1 MPGAQLCNRP
11 RVLLGSSSAT
21 GPGFCSLWFP
31 HQRWHASVTGS
42 DCCQRCRHT
51 LALTITTERLLD
63 SIWCLPATRHP
74 RPTYVH
80 GALLCNRRLEPEA
93 RGYAHSK
100 ICSPEVFC
108 ASDRV
113 GLAVKD
119 PPAPCGALRNVRQPP
134 HTDVLVETCRSTS
147 LASCARCHEMYHIP
161 KCHGTGVMMS

>member
-11 RVLLGSSSAT
+11 RVLLGSMLVNRPGVLLIRVSSPEVACVCDWV
-21 GPGFCSLWFP
+21 G
-31 HQRWHASVTGS
+31 
-42 DCCQRCRHT
+42 
-51 LALTITTERLLD
+51 LL
-63 SIWCLPATRHP
+63 SKMQAHPCTHNHYRETIWCLPATRHP

-147 LASCARCHEMYHIP
+147 LASCVRCHEMYHIP
-161 KCHGTGVMMS
+161 KCHGTGVMTS